1 MEQSEGYCQGMKRW
15 MKYGSERVTEETPT
29 AAYMVTDEDGEDE
42 EGLYLYLDSG
52 CNHTCHGE
60 LWLRKF
66 VEKTGYEPPWLHQE
80 EKELNGIG
88 GKTKTLGEREFYI
101 RLETTIATQVPGEIA
116 STEIQGSSAPMMLS
130 LPSQASLGLV
140 VDAESGTVYS
150 KWLEKYFKVVR
161 GPRNRLIGLK
171 LITTHR
177 QEDEIEEMG
186 IAMMAE
192 DEERAEENAA
202 SSSHVEE
209 RHTEEVRE
217 VPKRRRTIYQVKEVP
232 RRPSEETWMDE
243 ERRRAEEI
251 EEDDVAAYCEEG
263 VEEEEPA
270 VETSPEDQPDDE
282 DVPAAVREDH
292 TGEEDLEEHK
302 EETED
307 FWEHTE
313 DGRLIRYH
321 VVPRNKHFAPTGSR
335 LDLPVDLARLKDERV
350 TRKYYE
356 DQSRHIETDSWRK
369 EEVEKF
375 VKNSYN
381 AIHYQR
387 GPHGVHLKRRVTRD
401 LDTGEQLAD
410 EDENQL
416 SDKTSLTRALDKMR
430 NITTDFYFY
439 EEYPDGKPWTG
450 QTEFKIKPLDEELQ
464 ESRYRLEPDDQARTL
479 KKGHRKHLSEVAVA
493 MEERDV
499 AMWNILTR
507 RPPKMM
513 KSWKFLLELF
523 AGCAVLTQ
531 MAQAMGY
538 ETCVPL
544 DKHTGWGVFKAE
556 HRRYAE
562 DIVDKEQPYL
572 LAIAFPCGPWSPWQ
586 NLVKD
591 REAVLQR
598 RKLWLPVLRWVKQMV
613 IKQRNRGGV
622 SLLENP
628 WPSQAW
634 NTKELEYLEENF
646 GGEAETRRYEV
657 LRVDLCQLGLRDADS
672 GKPHKKATGVGTDSP
687 GIQAVM
693 RSVPRCDGRHEHQ
706 VLEGSNSRG
715 SRTRQAAKWTRR
727 FCRRII
733 RGVQQD
739 LEEMTRVA
747 FAAEDRQEELEE
759 KPGKMDA
766 VYGPEDLPTSSVGQG
781 AEMEKD
787 LQLQEDM
794 EAIRREGD
802 PEDEKVRRQE
812 WLRLKREERIGIR
825 RLHVMTSHA
834 TRPQLQRMLRH
845 ANAPTEVVRG
855 VKFFRCSAC
864 ESKMEETRPPV
875 TKVPSPYSFNHIVGL
890 DVFELKDSAETRFHV
905 LHCVCHGSTFQVAEV
920 LGEAKGVPPSHLC
933 LQAFL
938 RMWVNWA
945 GVPDRITVDRGTH
958 NRGIFHSELEKL
970 GARFVHIAAEAPHQ
984 LGRTER
990 HGGTLK
996 RMASQVITAS
1006 QAEGALE
1013 VQMAVTQAAEV
1024 KNGLASLGGFTPS
1037 QWVLGRLP
1045 RNGIFNQEDEEELV
1059 VFDEDPHST
1068 FNRRN
1073 LMRETARAA
1082 WMQEDSSRRVRA
1094 AMLRK
1099 GGSEEAVYKTGDFVA
1114 FMRRRGGGPK
1124 WYGPA
1129 RVLVQEGKNNWV
1141 LHGGVP
1147 IITSVHMVRPATAEQ
1162 FLEEEIL
1169 GKRKGKKRP
1178 RAFAREDVAQPH
1190 QLHGQAGQPGYLD
1203 FRQGQNADEGE
1214 SMAQILGLDQP
1225 RAGTT
1230 VAGGDEESPKRRR
1243 EMIEAMEAE
1252 EKDEKNARLQEA
1264 IDIPV
1269 PEDNE
1274 EYTPSIAPQEE
1285 PSQSSTPPVVPQ
1297 MPQETE
1303 LQRAMRA
1310 SGGNQLD
1317 VGRRRSAGMQN
1328 EPTERTIRE
1337 KQEVRRE
1344 DRSRSPAEERGREF
1358 VAFMAKRSN
1367 NKPAG
1372 IKTPGEM
1379 RYENEPPEM
1388 QRKLDQSRGREWTN
1402 WVKYKATRMPSLEEV
1417 EEMIQS
1423 GIQPIP
1429 MRWVDVDKNYKL
1441 RVEGGEEVPEKLK
1454 SRLVLRGDLEPGDY
1468 RVDCP
1473 TASHV
1478 GTHLVLSFAAC
1489 NNYTLYAGDITAA
1502 FLQGTPISRKL
1513 LMKVP
1518 SSGIPKEDGSL
1529 AVQPGSFLIA
1539 LMSIYGSR
1547 DAPRGFWIALR
1558 SEILAQGFREVE
1570 PALYALSDEQGLHG
1584 LAATHVDDVLWTG
1597 DQRLQEAMEAI
1608 QRRFTFGS
1616 VEQDNFRYCGR
1627 KIETTEACI
1636 TMTAPELLLK
1646 VKPIH
1651 ISGDR
1656 KRAISAAAT
1665 PEEQSQMRGVLGSLG
1680 YVARLCRPELSYRCS
1695 ALQGKQAK
1703 PVVNDLVQTNKF
1715 LQSAQKTMHHGIHY
1729 NRGRFSFRDAVL
1741 LSVTD
1746 ASHAAETGY
1755 TEDGKMTGHKSQ
1767 AGRFLLLASGMPST
1781 EAACDFH
1788 VLEWS
1793 SHTLKR
1799 VCRSTLQ
1806 AEVLS
1811 AQDGVESAHYV
1822 RSLIYSFEVPRV
1834 LAGAEGFAWK
1844 LGALDS
1850 RTIHWITDCRSFV
1863 SYMSTNGQGTVSDK
1877 RLAIDLTSLRQDLWR
1892 VRGEMHG
1899 EPSTQDGIPLEC
1911 TDQLHWIN
1919 TKDMISDAITKA
1931 MVWDAI
1937 LVTVQTGQW
1946 QLTEGSV
1953 RAHTGF

>member
-15 MKYGSERVTEETPT
+15 MKYCSERVTEETPT

-101 RLETTIATQVPGEIA
+101 RLETTIGTQVPGEIA

-217 VPKRRRTIYQVKEVP
+217 VPKRRRNIYQVKEVP

-292 TGEEDLEEHK
+292 TGEEDLE
-302 EETED
+302 
-307 FWEHTE
+307 EHTE

-479 KKGHRKHLSEVAVA
+479 KKGQRKHLSEVAVA

-544 DKHTGWGVFKAE
+544 DKHTGWDVFKAE

-628 WPSQAW
+628 WASQAW

-715 SRTRQAAKWTRR
+715 SRTRQAAKWTRK

-781 AEMEKD
+781 ADMEKD

-1037 QWVLGRLP
+1037 QWVLDRLP

-1129 RVLVQEGKNNWV
+1129 RVLVQEGKNIWV

-1303 LQRAMRA
+1303 LQRAMGA

-1402 WVKYKATRMPSLEEV
+1402 WVKYKAMRMRSLEEV

-1788 VLEWS
+1788 VLQWS

-1919 TKDMISDAITKA
+1919 TKDMISDAMTKA

>member
-1 MEQSEGYCQGMKRW
+1 M
-15 MKYGSERVTEETPT
+15 
-29 AAYMVTDEDGEDE
+29 
-42 EGLYLYLDSG
+42 
-52 CNHTCHGE
+52 
-60 LWLRKF
+60 
-66 VEKTGYEPPWLHQE
+66 
-80 EKELNGIG
+80 
-88 GKTKTLGEREFYI
+88 
-101 RLETTIATQVPGEIA
+101 
-116 STEIQGSSAPMMLS
+116 
-130 LPSQASLGLV
+130 
-140 VDAESGTVYS
+140 
-150 KWLEKYFKVVR
+150 
-161 GPRNRLIGLK
+161 
-171 LITTHR
+171 
-177 QEDEIEEMG
+177 
-186 IAMMAE
+186 
-192 DEERAEENAA
+192 
-202 SSSHVEE
+202 
-209 RHTEEVRE
+209 
-217 VPKRRRTIYQVKEVP
+217 
-232 RRPSEETWMDE
+232 
-243 ERRRAEEI
+243 
-251 EEDDVAAYCEEG
+251 
-263 VEEEEPA
+263 
-270 VETSPEDQPDDE
+270 
-282 DVPAAVREDH
+282 
-292 TGEEDLEEHK
+292 
-302 EETED
+302 
-307 FWEHTE
+307 
-313 DGRLIRYH
+313 
-321 VVPRNKHFAPTGSR
+321 
-335 LDLPVDLARLKDERV
+335 
-350 TRKYYE
+350 
-356 DQSRHIETDSWRK
+356 
-369 EEVEKF
+369 
-375 VKNSYN
+375 
-381 AIHYQR
+381 
-387 GPHGVHLKRRVTRD
+387 
-401 LDTGEQLAD
+401 
-410 EDENQL
+410 
-416 SDKTSLTRALDKMR
+416 
-430 NITTDFYFY
+430 
-439 EEYPDGKPWTG
+439 
-450 QTEFKIKPLDEELQ
+450 
-464 ESRYRLEPDDQARTL
+464 
-479 KKGHRKHLSEVAVA
+479 
-493 MEERDV
+493 
-499 AMWNILTR
+499 
-507 RPPKMM
+507 
-513 KSWKFLLELF
+513 
-523 AGCAVLTQ
+523 
-531 MAQAMGY
+531 
-538 ETCVPL
+538 
-544 DKHTGWGVFKAE
+544 
-556 HRRYAE
+556 
-562 DIVDKEQPYL
+562 
-572 LAIAFPCGPWSPWQ
+572 
-586 NLVKD
+586 
-591 REAVLQR
+591 
-598 RKLWLPVLRWVKQMV
+598 
-613 IKQRNRGGV
+613 
-622 SLLENP
+622 
-628 WPSQAW
+628 
-634 NTKELEYLEENF
+634 
-646 GGEAETRRYEV
+646 
-657 LRVDLCQLGLRDADS
+657 
-672 GKPHKKATGVGTDSP
+672 
-687 GIQAVM
+687 
-693 RSVPRCDGRHEHQ
+693 
-706 VLEGSNSRG
+706 
-715 SRTRQAAKWTRR
+715 
-727 FCRRII
+727 
-733 RGVQQD
+733 QQD

-759 KPGKMDA
+759 KPGRMDA

-794 EAIRREGD
+794 EAIRRAGD
-802 PEDEKVRRQE
+802 PQDEKVRRQE

-920 LGEAKGVPPSHLC
+920 LREAKGVPPSHLC

-958 NRGIFHSELEKL
+958 NRGIFQSELEKL
-970 GARFVHIAAEAPHQ
+970 GARFVHIAAEARHQ

-1013 VQMAVTQAAEV
+1013 VQMAVTQAADV

-1045 RNGIFNQEDEEELV
+1045 KNGIFKHEDEEELV

-1129 RVLVQEGKNNWV
+1129 RVLVQEGKNIWV

-1243 EMIEAMEAE
+1243 EMIEAIDAE
-1252 EKDEKNARLQEA
+1252 EKDEKNSRLQEA

-1285 PSQSSTPPVVPQ
+1285 PNQLPTPPAVPQ
-1297 MPQETE
+1297 IPQETE

-1367 NKPAG
+1367 NKPGG

-1388 QRKLDQSRGREWTN
+1388 QKKLDQSRGREWTN
-1402 WVKYKATRMPSLEEV
+1402 WVKYKATRVPSLEEV

-1423 GIQPIP
+1423 GIKPIP

-1656 KRAISAAAT
+1656 KRAINAAAT

-1680 YVARLCRPELSYRCS
+1680 YVAGCADR
-1695 ALQGKQAK
+1695 
-1703 PVVNDLVQTNKF
+1703 N
-1715 LQSAQKTMHHGIHY
+1715 
-1729 NRGRFSFRDAVL
+1729 
-1741 LSVTD
+1741 
-1746 ASHAAETGY
+1746 
-1755 TEDGKMTGHKSQ
+1755 
-1767 AGRFLLLASGMPST
+1767 
-1781 EAACDFH
+1781 
-1788 VLEWS
+1788 
-1793 SHTLKR
+1793 
-1799 VCRSTLQ
+1799 
-1806 AEVLS
+1806 
-1811 AQDGVESAHYV
+1811 
-1822 RSLIYSFEVPRV
+1822 
-1834 LAGAEGFAWK
+1834 
-1844 LGALDS
+1844 
-1850 RTIHWITDCRSFV
+1850 
-1863 SYMSTNGQGTVSDK
+1863 
-1877 RLAIDLTSLRQDLWR
+1877 
-1892 VRGEMHG
+1892 
-1899 EPSTQDGIPLEC
+1899 
-1911 TDQLHWIN
+1911 
-1919 TKDMISDAITKA
+1919 
-1931 MVWDAI
+1931 
-1937 LVTVQTGQW
+1937 
-1946 QLTEGSV
+1946 
-1953 RAHTGF
+1953 

>member
-1 MEQSEGYCQGMKRW
+1 
-15 MKYGSERVTEETPT
+15 
-29 AAYMVTDEDGEDE
+29 
-42 EGLYLYLDSG
+42 
-52 CNHTCHGE
+52 
-60 LWLRKF
+60 
-66 VEKTGYEPPWLHQE
+66 
-80 EKELNGIG
+80 
-88 GKTKTLGEREFYI
+88 
-101 RLETTIATQVPGEIA
+101 
-116 STEIQGSSAPMMLS
+116 
-130 LPSQASLGLV
+130 
-140 VDAESGTVYS
+140 
-150 KWLEKYFKVVR
+150 
-161 GPRNRLIGLK
+161 
-171 LITTHR
+171 
-177 QEDEIEEMG
+177 
-186 IAMMAE
+186 
-192 DEERAEENAA
+192 
-202 SSSHVEE
+202 
-209 RHTEEVRE
+209 
-217 VPKRRRTIYQVKEVP
+217 
-232 RRPSEETWMDE
+232 
-243 ERRRAEEI
+243 
-251 EEDDVAAYCEEG
+251 
-263 VEEEEPA
+263 
-270 VETSPEDQPDDE
+270 
-282 DVPAAVREDH
+282 
-292 TGEEDLEEHK
+292 
-302 EETED
+302 
-307 FWEHTE
+307 
-313 DGRLIRYH
+313 
-321 VVPRNKHFAPTGSR
+321 
-335 LDLPVDLARLKDERV
+335 
-350 TRKYYE
+350 
-356 DQSRHIETDSWRK
+356 
-369 EEVEKF
+369 
-375 VKNSYN
+375 
-381 AIHYQR
+381 
-387 GPHGVHLKRRVTRD
+387 
-401 LDTGEQLAD
+401 
-410 EDENQL
+410 
-416 SDKTSLTRALDKMR
+416 
-430 NITTDFYFY
+430 
-439 EEYPDGKPWTG
+439 
-450 QTEFKIKPLDEELQ
+450 
-464 ESRYRLEPDDQARTL
+464 
-479 KKGHRKHLSEVAVA
+479 
-493 MEERDV
+493 
-499 AMWNILTR
+499 
-507 RPPKMM
+507 
-513 KSWKFLLELF
+513 
-523 AGCAVLTQ
+523 
-531 MAQAMGY
+531 
-538 ETCVPL
+538 
-544 DKHTGWGVFKAE
+544 
-556 HRRYAE
+556 
-562 DIVDKEQPYL
+562 
-572 LAIAFPCGPWSPWQ
+572 
-586 NLVKD
+586 
-591 REAVLQR
+591 
-598 RKLWLPVLRWVKQMV
+598 
-613 IKQRNRGGV
+613 
-622 SLLENP
+622 
-628 WPSQAW
+628 
-634 NTKELEYLEENF
+634 
-646 GGEAETRRYEV
+646 
-657 LRVDLCQLGLRDADS
+657 
-672 GKPHKKATGVGTDSP
+672 
-687 GIQAVM
+687 
-693 RSVPRCDGRHEHQ
+693 
-706 VLEGSNSRG
+706 
-715 SRTRQAAKWTRR
+715 
-727 FCRRII
+727 
-733 RGVQQD
+733 
-739 LEEMTRVA
+739 
-747 FAAEDRQEELEE
+747 
-759 KPGKMDA
+759 
-766 VYGPEDLPTSSVGQG
+766 
-781 AEMEKD
+781 
-787 LQLQEDM
+787 
-794 EAIRREGD
+794 
-802 PEDEKVRRQE
+802 
-812 WLRLKREERIGIR
+812 
-825 RLHVMTSHA
+825 
-834 TRPQLQRMLRH
+834 
-845 ANAPTEVVRG
+845 
-855 VKFFRCSAC
+855 
-864 ESKMEETRPPV
+864 
-875 TKVPSPYSFNHIVGL
+875 
-890 DVFELKDSAETRFHV
+890 
-905 LHCVCHGSTFQVAEV
+905 
-920 LGEAKGVPPSHLC
+920 
-933 LQAFL
+933 
-938 RMWVNWA
+938 MWVNWA
-945 GVPDRITVDRGTH
+945 GVPERITVDRGTH
-958 NRGIFHSELEKL
+958 NRGIFQSELEKL

-1013 VQMAVTQAAEV
+1013 VQMAVTQAAEA
-1024 KNGLASLGGFTPS
+1024 KNGMASLGGFTPS

-1045 RNGIFNQEDEEELV
+1045 RNGIFNQEEEEELV

-1129 RVLVQEGKNNWV
+1129 RVLVQEGKNIWV

-1264 IDIPV
+1264 IDVPV
-1269 PEDNE
+1269 PDDNE
-1274 EYTPSIAPQEE
+1274 EYTPSIAPHEE
-1285 PSQSSTPPVVPQ
+1285 PNPVPPVVPQ
-1297 MPQETE
+1297 VPQETE

-1367 NKPAG
+1367 NKPGG

-1402 WVKYKATRMPSLEEV
+1402 WVKYKATRVPSLEEV

-1423 GIQPIP
+1423 GIKPIP

-1570 PALYALSDEQGLHG
+1570 PALYALADEQGLHG

-1656 KRAISAAAT
+1656 KRAINAAAT

-1695 ALQGKQAK
+1695 ALQGKQAR
-1703 PVVNDLVQTNKF
+1703 PVVSDLVQTNKF

-1729 NRGRFSFRDAVL
+1729 NKGRFSFRDAVL

-1767 AGRFLLLASGMPST
+1767 AGRFLLL
-1781 EAACDFH
+1781 AACDFH

-1844 LGALDS
+1844 VKALDS

-1892 VRGEMHG
+1892 VSGEMHG

-1919 TKDMISDAITKA
+1919 TKDMISDAMTKA

-1937 LVTVQTGQW
+1937 LVTGQTGQW
-1946 QLTEGSV
+1946 QLTEPSI